1 MTVMDSWSYEVSN
14 GPNQGCTERWKTFSL
29 VTFSWRFFWKVFSL
43 QTSFFRFIC
52 STWRLSSVNAFNIVT
67 FLSRI
72 AQWIGR
78 IVESNASKYF
88 ICSSS
93 SSVTNEK
100 TRRPMTSQ
108 GPLYRICEP
117 RSLLH
122 VVIIREKL
130 SKFKSRGSRFFDFE
144 SIDKGSSSP
153 KE

>member
-1 MTVMDSWSYEVSN
+1 MVPLTTSSVLSFGLNRGCPESW
-14 GPNQGCTERWKTFSL
+14 KL
-29 VTFSWRFFWKVFSL
+29 TFSWRFFWKVFSL
-43 QTSFFRFIC
+43 HTSFFRLIC
-52 STWRLSSVNAFNIVT
+52 STWRLSSVNASNIVT
-67 FLSRI
+67 FLSKI

-78 IVESNASKYF
+78 IVESKTSKYF

-93 SSVTNEK
+93 SSVTKEK

-144 SIDKGSSSP
+144 FCSFDKASSSP